1 MEEFKFEENSQ
12 AIFEKVIALAPAPFR
27 KISKKNLTKAL
38 LSKVGSGGI
47 VNEDIMMQVVREV
60 TPKPF
65 LKMGL
70 KQIEPMLTKRE
81 S

>member
-1 MEEFKFEENSQ
+1 MAEFKFEENAQ
-12 AIFEKVIALAPAPFR
+12 AIFEKVISLAPAPFR

-38 LSKVGSGGI
+38 LAKVGSGGT
-47 VNEDIMMQVVREV
+47 VNEEIMMQTVREV

-70 KQIEPMLTKRE
+70 KQIEPMLTKQG